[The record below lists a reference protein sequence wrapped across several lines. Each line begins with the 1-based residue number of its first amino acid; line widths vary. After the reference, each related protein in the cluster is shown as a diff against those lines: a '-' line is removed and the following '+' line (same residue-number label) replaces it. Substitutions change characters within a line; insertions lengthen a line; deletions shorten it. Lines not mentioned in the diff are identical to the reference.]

1 MINYIWHKKLNM
13 SNKIAVCLL
22 SFNHEKTISSVID
35 SLLAQSNTH
44 FKFYISDDCSTD
56 GTWQILEAYISKG
69 LDLTLL
75 KTPCNIGMAGNTNYA
90 FQLIDAPYV
99 ALLHHDDICAP
110 DLLTEW
116 AGVLDRNPSVG
127 FVFNQYGVYGSDFVY
142 RERFESE
149 VINGNKFIEDNLF
162 SGWGCIVRGT
172 AMIRKSFWDQV
183 GGMQPKYGLLADID
197 LWMRLSMISDV
208 GYVAKPLIYVQHAR
222 PDNYPEEYRSEV
234 WSWKRLKF
242 LYDIHAD
249 NFKKY
254 WGCKTFLSK
263 LRWVGFRLRLN
274 LETMK
279 WLLYAFI
286 RSRQDM
292 LITCQDS
299 KTQYD
304 FLILRMMRVI
314 AKIYCSVRWERK

>member
-1 MINYIWHKKLNM
+1 MK
-13 SNKIAVCLL
+13 SKIAVCLL
-22 SFNHEKTISSVID
+22 SFNHGKILPKIISSILSQD
-35 SLLAQSNTH
+35 EYFEH
-44 FKFYISDDCSTD
+44 IYISDDCSTD
-56 GTWQILEAYISKG
+56 DSWQIINQLVKVDSRIIPIQ
-69 LDLTLL
+69 
-75 KTPCNIGMAGNTNYA
+75 TPCNLGMAGNANYA

-99 ALLHHDDICAP
+99 ALLHHDDICSP

-116 AGVLDRNPSVG
+116 VAVLNRNPSVG

-149 VINGNKFIEDNLF
+149 IINGNKFIEDNLF

-254 WGCKTFLSK
+254 WGCATLLSRFK
-263 LRWVGFRLRLN
+263 WFSFRLRLN

-286 RSRQDM
+286 RSRRDM
-292 LITCQDS
+292 LITCHDS

-304 FLILRMMRVI
+304 FLILRMMRVL
-314 AKIYCSVRWERK
+314 ATLYCSIRWGTK